1 MCGGKLMPITRRSFA
16 FAALGGAL
24 LPAVP
29 ALPALAKAP
38 FAGAQAPGVYRLKLG
53 GFEIT
58 VLSDGTLPLETK
70 IFSGDPAGAAK
81 LLESAFLPKDAIVTS
96 VNEWLVNTGDKL
108 VLVDTGTSNVFAPTL
123 GRMAGNLA
131 AAGIDLATVDAIIL
145 THMHPDHAAGLLTPD
160 KKVAF
165 ANATVHVNEAE
176 YAFWTSADN
185 AAKAPADFKPFF
197 ELARNAIKPYAD
209 AGKVMMMR
217 DGEVVPGIS
226 AMLAPG
232 HTVGHTMLRLS
243 SQGSDLLIWGD
254 IVHTAAL
261 QFPEPDRALA
271 FDTDMPMAIA
281 TRKRVFDM
289 VVTDRLM
296 IAGAHLPF
304 PGLGH
309 VARASAG
316 YAYVPVPWGETL

>member
-1 MCGGKLMPITRRSFA
+1 MPITRRSFA

-53 GFEIT
+53 GFEVT

-81 LLESAFLPKDAIVTS
+81 LLESAFLPKDAVVTS

-108 VLVDTGTSNVFAPTL
+108 VLIDTGTSNVFAPTL

-131 AAGIDLATVDAIIL
+131 AAGVDLATVDAIIL

-209 AGKVMMMR
+209 AGKVMMIKE
-217 DGEVVPGIS
+217 GEVMPGIS
-226 AMLAPG
+226 AVLAPG

-309 VARASAG
+309 VAKASAG